1 MALGS
6 EPPPNP
12 APGTDDAAQRHRH
25 NEWLQE
31 TPRSFNTYDEVIQK
45 LLKEMLGHD
54 PIPIGN
60 PIGDPLPPPR
70 KRQYVSPMD
79 FA

>member
-6 EPPPNP
+6 EPPPTP
-12 APGTDDAAQRHRH
+12 PGTDDAAQRRRH
-25 NEWLQE
+25 NEWLQRE

-45 LLKEMLGHD
+45 LLKEMLGHN
-54 PIPIGN
+54 PNPIGN

-70 KRQYVSPMD
+70 KRPYVSPID
-79 FA
+79 FI